1 MIDCDNSGLISYTEF
16 AFFLVFTQMPEN
28 IVRRKFKKQTPTNS
42 ISRDEFAELIE
53 HMSRK
58 TNKKKQEQVKLDARL
73 VSATDEEW
81 AATNKK
87 LCEHI
92 FKDKTHITF

>member
-1 MIDCDNSGLISYTEF
+1 
-16 AFFLVFTQMPEN
+16 MPEN
-28 IVRRKFKKQTPTNS
+28 VVRKKFKKHVPKNE
-42 ISRDEFAELIE
+42 ISREEFAELIE

-58 TNKKKQEQVKLDARL
+58 TNKKKQEHVKLDARL

-81 AATNKK
+81 AATNQK

-92 FKDKTHITF
+92 FKDRTHITF